1 MDLHVPDAAP
11 TANPDDSRSDSINNA
26 PSSQHERPNILVAGS
41 NLPIERPNKR
51 RRPDEV
57 PTGGG
62 GSPAKIQA
70 TRSAWANRSEPSED
84 LKRGVHEAEA
94 LPGLNTPTLSGES
107 FESTGIPSPP
117 KSDLERSVAPGLRHT
132 QLRNVLQYVVNEG
145 LKIGGRPES
154 AIARETDYGEIIEVR
169 TKNSNGEERQKLVEW
184 YVDSAVPETIF
195 GELSQW
201 CFWIFIK

>member
-1 MDLHVPDAAP
+1 MDLHVPDAP
-11 TANPDDSRSDSINNA
+11 HTIITGHTDSRPKQDA
-26 PSSQHERPNILVAGS
+26 PSSQQERPNILVAGS

-51 RRPDEV
+51 RRADDV
-57 PTGGG
+57 PTSV
-62 GSPAKIQA
+62 GSPPKIQA
-70 TRSAWANRSEPSED
+70 TRAAWAHRSEPSED
-84 LKRGVHEAEA
+84 LKRGVHEAEE
-94 LPGLNTPTLSGES
+94 LPGLNTPSLNIES
-107 FESTGIPSPP
+107 VDVTAMHSPP

-195 GELSQW
+195 GKFSHGVPANRQ
-201 CFWIFIK
+201 C